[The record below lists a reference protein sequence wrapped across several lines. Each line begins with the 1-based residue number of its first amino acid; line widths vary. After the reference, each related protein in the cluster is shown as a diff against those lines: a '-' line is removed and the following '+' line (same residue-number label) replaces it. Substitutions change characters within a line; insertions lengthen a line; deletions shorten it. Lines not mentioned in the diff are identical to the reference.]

1 MKRAVFFALTLVFIL
16 SADERQINEKANGS
30 QAPKVEPNIAILP
43 APAVD
48 SKSYVIGPED
58 VLLVKVWHEPELTGP
73 VSVSPD
79 GTISM
84 QLINEI
90 KAAGITPDQ
99 LAKKIS
105 ERLQDGL
112 MQHPQ
117 VTVQVASVNS
127 KKYFISGEV
136 NHPGAYPLAVPTR
149 VMEALVQ
156 AGGFRD
162 FAKLSKIYVLRG
174 TTKLSF
180 NYKDVSK
187 GKRSEQNILLESGD
201 TIFVP

>member
-1 MKRAVFFALTLVFIL
+1 MKRAVFFALILALAL
-16 SADERQINEKANGS
+16 SAEERKIANDPN
-30 QAPKVEPNIAILP
+30 APKVETHLVLP
-43 APAVD
+43 AAPVD

-58 VLLVKVWHEPELTGP
+58 VLLIKVWHEPELTGP

-84 QLINEI
+84 PLINEI
-90 KAAGITPDQ
+90 RAAGITPDQ

-105 ERLQDGL
+105 QRLQEGL
-112 MQHPQ
+112 MQHPE

-127 KKYFISGEV
+127 KKFFISGEV
-136 NHPGAYPLAVPTR
+136 ARPGAYPLAVPTR
-149 VMEALVQ
+149 VLEALVQ

-174 TTKLSF
+174 STKHNF

-187 GKRSEQNILLESGD
+187 GKRLEQNILLESGD
-201 TIFVP
+201 TMFVP

>member
-1 MKRAVFFALTLVFIL
+1 MKHAVFFALILAFAL
-16 SADERQINEKANGS
+16 SAKEKQTNEKANGS
-30 QAPKVEPNIAILP
+30 AAPKVEPNIAILP

-90 KAAGITPDQ
+90 HAAGITPDQ

-105 ERLQDGL
+105 QRLEDGL

-127 KKYFISGEV
+127 KKFFISGEI
-136 NHPGAYPLAVPTR
+136 NHPGAFPLAVPTR

-174 TTKLSF
+174 TTKLPF
-180 NYKDVSK
+180 NYKEVSK
-187 GKRSEQNILLESGD
+187 GKHAEQNILLENGD

>member
-1 MKRAVFFALTLVFIL
+1 MKRAVFFALTLAFAL
-16 SADERQINEKANGS
+16 SAEERKIANDS
-30 QAPKVEPNIAILP
+30 KAPKVETHLVLP
-43 APAVD
+43 AAPVD

-90 KAAGITPDQ
+90 HAAGITPDQ

-105 ERLQDGL
+105 LRLQEGL

-117 VTVQVASVNS
+117 VSVQVAAVNS
-127 KKYFISGEV
+127 KKFFISGEV
-136 NHPGAYPLAVPTR
+136 ARPGAYPLAVPTR
-149 VMEALVQ
+149 VLEALVQ

-174 TTKLSF
+174 STKHSF
-180 NYKDVSK
+180 NYKQVSK
-187 GKRSEQNILLESGD
+187 GKHLEQNMLLESGD

>member
-1 MKRAVFFALTLVFIL
+1 
-16 SADERQINEKANGS
+16 
-30 QAPKVEPNIAILP
+30 
-43 APAVD
+43 
-48 SKSYVIGPED
+48 
-58 VLLVKVWHEPELTGP
+58 
-73 VSVSPD
+73 
-79 GTISM
+79 
-84 QLINEI
+84 
-90 KAAGITPDQ
+90 
-99 LAKKIS
+99 
-105 ERLQDGL
+105 

-136 NHPGAYPLAVPTR
+136 NHPGAFPLAVPTR

-174 TTKLSF
+174 TTKHSF

-187 GKRSEQNILLESGD
+187 GKHPEQNILLENGD